1 MTNKTERA
9 REFYKAL
16 EEDMYI
22 TSFQILMMF
31 KNTFLKGTI
40 YQPFLGH
47 HGLQTVPPIHRWTKA
62 YGHEMYYADD
72 VMEVLTS
79 GLKTYF
85 NNIQSQCFLEVQEY
99 SSGDQQHEL
108 IQKKIKK
115 ISELCILADRGEL
128 YKSLIDN
135 YKLGYFN

>member
-47 HGLQTVPPIHRWTKA
+47 HGLQTVPPIHRWTKTTN
-62 YGHEMYYADD
+62 ENYYADD

-99 SSGDQQHEL
+99 SSGDKQHESV
-108 IQKKIKK
+108 QRKIKK
-115 ISELCILADRGEL
+115 ISELCIIADRGEL